1 MTPRLL
7 LPAPRLRASATR
19 LLASTTRLLASTMRR
34 LAPTALVVL
43 PALAQAQPSM
53 LVGDG
58 ARAQRARDATLELD
72 VIGAR
77 AVLDGADPADPV
89 VAVERGR
96 LALYEGDC
104 DSAAAILSRSDLAAT
119 TVGAELG
126 DIARGCARATAAT
139 LIVRDEERGVV
150 VRLQDDEDRAMV
162 PLMAEVAD
170 RARALLTKDLG
181 VTLPRP
187 IFIDLVRDQF
197 TLSAMTGLPLQAA
210 QTTGT
215 VAVAKWG
222 RVTMISPR
230 ATQNGYPW
238 LDTLVHELTHLALT
252 QATRD
257 KAPLWLQEGVAKRE
271 ETRWRDREPFDDLP
285 SSDAVAVIGL
295 ERGLGRPIDKLGPS
309 IAMLPSPEQAQVAFA
324 EVSSFIRF
332 YARDAGDAALPRLL
346 LQIKS
351 MDRPD
356 DMDAALKAVSGF
368 SFTEWDKR
376 WRAYLATVPRNI
388 PPDLAPGAP
397 VLNLSE
403 VSKRVRLGELLLD
416 RGHPRAA
423 VIQHTRAQALA
434 PHEPVL
440 RCMLASAMIAG
451 SDRPGALPLVEKTTD
466 VHSRYGRWWSL
477 HGLLHPALPGSPSPF
492 RFGIALDPLNP
503 AVACEEKPA
512 PDLPEDAVHA
522 ALCAAARRVP
532 R

>member
-1 MTPRLL
+1 M
-7 LPAPRLRASATR
+7 SAR
-19 LLASTTRLLASTMRR
+19 SLGKLAWAALLLASA
-34 LAPTALVVL
+34 ALIGL
-43 PALAQAQPSM
+43 PAVASAQPSA
-53 LVGDG
+53 LSGDG
-58 ARAQRARDATLELD
+58 FRAQRARDATVELD
-72 VIGAR
+72 VAGAR
-77 AVLDGADPADPV
+77 AILDGADPADPIL
-89 VAVERGR
+89 AVERAR

-104 DSAAAILSRSDLAAT
+104 DGAAAILSRSDLAAT
-119 TVGAELG
+119 AFGAELG
-126 DIARGCARATAAT
+126 DIARGCVRATAAT
-139 LIVRDEERGVV
+139 VIVRDQERGVV

-170 RARALLTKDLG
+170 RARALLTADLG
-181 VTLPRP
+181 VTLPKP

-230 ATQNGYPW
+230 ATPSGYPW

-271 ETRWRDREPFDDLP
+271 ESRWRDREPFDDLP
-285 SSDAVAVIGL
+285 SPDAIAVIGL

-324 EVSSFIRF
+324 EVASFIRF

-346 LQIKS
+346 QQIKT

-356 DMDAALKAVSGF
+356 DIDEALRAVSGS
-368 SFTEWDKR
+368 SFGDWDKR

-397 VLNLSE
+397 PLNLSE

-416 RGHPRAA
+416 RGHARAA
-423 VIQHTRAQALA
+423 VVQHTRAQSLV

-440 RCMLASAMIAG
+440 RCMLAAAMLASA
-451 SDRPGALPLVEKTTD
+451 DRPSALPLVEKTTD
-466 VHSRYGRWWSL
+466 VHSRHGRWWSL
-477 HGLLHPALPGSPSPF
+477 HGLLHPDPTRSPSPF
-492 RFGIALDPLNP
+492 RLGIALDPLNP
-503 AVACEEKPA
+503 AISCEEKPS
-512 PDLPEDAVHA
+512 PDLPEDALHA